1 MKPLHLTTPFV
12 PLGAG
17 LPRAPGASLPA
28 RPKRRG
34 FTLVEMLVVTTVFA
48 FLLASV
54 ALAIGTLFRA
64 QGELQDELARANIAS
79 RLAAQL
85 RADAHLA
92 TSAEIVREGDTTNLR
107 LLSPAARINYATHPR
122 RIIRTVTQGETEAH
136 REVFSLLEGTTT
148 TWELSSQTPAFITL
162 TIAYRSPELR
172 EGVARPREQRVETSI
187 GLHAG
192 GVK

>member
-1 MKPLHLTTPFV
+1 MKPPRLTT
-12 PLGAG
+12 
-17 LPRAPGASLPA
+17 RI
-28 RPKRRG
+28 KHRRG
-34 FTLVEMLVVTTVFA
+34 FTLVEMLVVVTVFA

-64 QGELQDELARANIAS
+64 QGELQNELAQAGTAS

-92 TSAEIVREGDTTNLR
+92 SAAEVVQEGDTTNVR
-107 LLSPAARINYATHPR
+107 LTFSDAAINYATHPR
-122 RIIRTVTQGETEAH
+122 RIIRTVTQGETETH

-148 TWELSSQTPAFITL
+148 RWEISSESPAFITL
-162 TIAYRSPELR
+162 TTSYRSPQLR
-172 EGVARPREQRVETSI
+172 EGVALPREHRVEASI

>member
-1 MKPLHLTTPFV
+1 MKPARLTT
-12 PLGAG
+12 
-17 LPRAPGASLPA
+17 RITQ
-28 RPKRRG
+28 RRG
-34 FTLVEMLVVTTVFA
+34 FTLVEMLVVVTVFA

-64 QGELQDELARANIAS
+64 QGELQNELAQASTAS

-92 TSAEIVREGDTTNLR
+92 SAAEVVQEGETTNVR
-107 LLSPAARINYATHPR
+107 LTLPSATINYATHPR
-122 RIIRTVTQGETEAH
+122 RIIRTETQGDTETH
-136 REVFSLLEGTTT
+136 REVFRLSEGTTT
-148 TWELSSQTPAFITL
+148 RWEISPAFVTL
-162 TIAYRSPELR
+162 TTSYRSPQLR
-172 EGVARPREQRVETSI
+172 EGVALPREHRVEASI